1 MICQSYVSFQLRS
14 QQHGEWQRSVES
26 MLRSIEQQ
34 LSTASTVMTEAP
46 VETLDAPEVR
56 RHGELVELGQDDSRN
71 LPRAAGE
78 SMEKR
83 HPESAYTL
91 RYWGSLDYRI

>member
-1 MICQSYVSFQLRS
+1 MLASSSKPRS

-34 LSTASTVMTEAP
+34 LSTASTAMTEAP
-46 VETLDAPEVR
+46 AET
-56 RHGELVELGQDDSRN
+56 QDESRN

-78 SMEKR
+78 NIEKR
-83 HPESAYTL
+83 HLESAYSALVGITGL
-91 RYWGSLDYRI
+91 

>member
-1 MICQSYVSFQLRS
+1 MICHSYVSFQLRS

-34 LSTASTVMTEAP
+34 LSTASTVMPEAP

-56 RHGELVELGQDDSRN
+56 RHGELVELGQDDKSQ
-71 LPRAAGE
+71 LATGGWGKHGKTPSGE
-78 SMEKR
+78 CVY
-83 HPESAYTL
+83 SALLGLTGL
-91 RYWGSLDYRI
+91 